1 MGKGLINIQP
11 CHSDMFLQNNIG
23 LGGLLTLLVTCTNQ
37 EKMFFGR
44 FHTSLYYLVLSMYP
58 RMMVT
63 VSSLTF
69 SCLTKL
75 SNLSRSL
82 SEWVRLSTL

>member
-1 MGKGLINIQP
+1 MVRVAQGISHMGKGLINVQP

-23 LGGLLTLLVTCTNQ
+23 LGGLLTLLVTCTNH

-63 VSSLTF
+63 VSS
-69 SCLTKL
+69 
-75 SNLSRSL
+75 
-82 SEWVRLSTL
+82 